1 MCGVIAGAF
10 KFIVWCGCCVLW
22 VRGRGGT
29 GTRLGAQGGDRGG
42 VPLGFFP
49 WAGDSELVSL
59 TPTEIIVF
67 GFGVDEC

>member
-1 MCGVIAGAF
+1 M
-10 KFIVWCGCCVLW
+10 LW